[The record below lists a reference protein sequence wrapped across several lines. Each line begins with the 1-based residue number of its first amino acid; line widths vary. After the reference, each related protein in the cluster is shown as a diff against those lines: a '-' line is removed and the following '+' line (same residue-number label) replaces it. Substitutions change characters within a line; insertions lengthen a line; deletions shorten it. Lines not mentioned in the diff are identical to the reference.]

1 MAAAATAPAT
11 LASAPTGLVAQA
23 LRSSGL
29 CFDLGAVSYRV
40 RSDNARLPE
49 QMVRV
54 YGHYPVCQRL
64 PWVDIDVQLERARGL
79 RRWIRGQVHLWCDG
93 SKPFD
98 PFPQG
103 AALPLLE
110 WGVNYVIGTRM
121 NHLLLLH
128 AAVVERDG
136 CALLLPATPGSGKST
151 LAAALSLRGWRL
163 MSDEFG
169 AYDPAEGAM
178 KAILKPIGL
187 KNESIDVIR
196 AFDSSA
202 CIGPSFMKTRK
213 GTVAHLAAKSEDV
226 SRRSLHA
233 PPRMVLLPRWRAG
246 AATSLTP
253 IDSEQVFSAV
263 AFNAFNYEVLGE
275 SGFRAAIDITRA
287 CSGWQLEYS
296 DLEEA
301 LRVIG
306 SAFAQAS
313 GSPLPT
319 GAKT

>member
-1 MAAAATAPAT
+1 MPSATTPAAT
-11 LASAPTGLVAQA
+11 LATTSPDAVAQA
-23 LRSSGL
+23 LRTTGL

-40 RSDNARLPE
+40 RSDNEWLPE
-49 QMVRV
+49 QLVRV
-54 YGHYPVCQRL
+54 YGQYPLSERL
-64 PWVDIDVQLERARGL
+64 PWVDIDVQLKRARGL

-98 PFPQG
+98 PFPEG
-103 AALPLLE
+103 AAFPLLE

-136 CALLLPATPGSGKST
+136 YALLLPATPGSGKST

-169 AYDPAEGAM
+169 AYDPEERAM

-187 KNESIDVIR
+187 KNESISVIR
-196 AFDSSA
+196 DFDPGA

-213 GTVAHLAAKSEDV
+213 GTVAHLAAKSDDV
-226 SRRSLHA
+226 SRRDVCA
-233 PPRMVLLPRWRAG
+233 PPRMVVLPRWRAG

-253 IDSEQVFSAV
+253 IDAEQVFGAV

-275 SGFRAAIDITRA
+275 AGFRAAIDVTRA

-301 LRVIG
+301 LEVIG
-306 SAFAQAS
+306 SAFAQTL
-313 GSPLPT
+313 GSALT
-319 GAKT
+319 AGART